1 MLIQFNKIGYLILV
15 VGLFFNLSCNKTEAL
30 HIDSTSVAPA
40 PTQKGGV
47 ALTFDD
53 YNIDNWHKYLGLFDS
68 LGAKATFYISNYNLL
83 TVKQKQ
89 KLLEIQ
95 QHGHEI
101 AFHSTNHPNF
111 LRYADSTGFESLLKN
126 EVNNG
131 LQLMNGDGFYPKTF
145 AYPYGKHN
153 EMIDKLLLK
162 NFRSVRALN
171 GTGKLINSLV
181 SKQGNKILHS
191 LGIDKSSGIT
201 TDKLDEWL
209 RIAQQSD
216 KCIVL
221 VAHKIEFDQSKLQI
235 PYTTLKYLLQKS
247 NELNMHF
254 YTISEISK

>member
-1 MLIQFNKIGYLILV
+1 VIGI
-15 VGLFFNLSCNKTEAL
+15 FFNLSCNKTEAL
-30 HIDSTSVAPA
+30 LIDNTSVATA
-40 PTQKGGV
+40 PPQKGGV

-53 YNIDNWHKYLGLFDS
+53 YSIDNWHKYLGLFDS
-68 LGAKATFYISNYNLL
+68 LGAKATFYISNYDLL
-83 TVKQKQ
+83 TAKQKH

-111 LRYADSTGFESLLKN
+111 LSYADSSGCSSLLKY

-131 LQLMNGDGFYPKTF
+131 LELMNRDGFYPKTF

-153 EMIDKLLLK
+153 EIIDKLLLK

-181 SKQGNKILHS
+181 PKQGNKILYS
-191 LGIDKSSGIT
+191 LGIDKSRGIT
-201 TDKLDEWL
+201 TNKLDEWL

-221 VAHKIEFDQSKLQI
+221 VAHKIEVDQSQLQI